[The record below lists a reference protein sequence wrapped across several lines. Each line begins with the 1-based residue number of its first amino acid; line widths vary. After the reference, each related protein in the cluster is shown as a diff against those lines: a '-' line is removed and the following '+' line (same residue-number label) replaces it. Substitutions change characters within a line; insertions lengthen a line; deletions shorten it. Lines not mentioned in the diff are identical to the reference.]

1 MSRNSID
8 DFEIIDYDDETDV
21 RKPKKTTN
29 TKKKKKKKKRS
40 FLGKLVIFSESVI
53 AIVFACVIVMYATPN
68 MTSKILNSTWGQV
81 FLKSAWGQKFMTSMV
96 DEEGY
101 QNIYDDKFD
110 SDNVQINQ
118 ELDLSIL
125 DDYMNIALFG
135 LDNGSELDRPTGGSD
150 CIMILSI
157 HKASSDVKIVSIY
170 RDTYM
175 RIYDEKGK
183 IDSVYPYFKVN
194 YAYNAGG
201 AQGAINTLNANLDL
215 NIKDYV
221 AVNFNGLANIIDLLG
236 GIEVNLTEEEMI
248 YVNGYLTETRKVT
261 GMDSPDLTT
270 YGENIHLNG
279 LQATAY
285 SRIRYTEIYLEDGTT
300 LNNDFGRAAR
310 QKNVITKMVAKA
322 KDAGMENVLAMC
334 DEIFQSE
341 DKIFKTSIPYEDV
354 IKLIPVILNFTFGE
368 TSSYPYTY
376 YASNQDLHLSLPS
389 GDTLIPAGVD
399 YNVIELH
406 KYLFPE
412 DVYSTSATVSDISEV
427 IYNKTGAKT
436 IRLEKETEQVSD
448 QEDES

>member
-29 TKKKKKKKKRS
+29 TKKKKKKRS

-183 IDSVYPYFKVN
+183 IDTVYPYFKIN

-248 YVNGYLTETRKVT
+248 YVNGANWERHCT
-261 GMDSPDLTT
+261 
-270 YGENIHLNG
+270 
-279 LQATAY
+279 
-285 SRIRYTEIYLEDGTT
+285 
-300 LNNDFGRAAR
+300 
-310 QKNVITKMVAKA
+310 
-322 KDAGMENVLAMC
+322 
-334 DEIFQSE
+334 
-341 DKIFKTSIPYEDV
+341 
-354 IKLIPVILNFTFGE
+354 
-368 TSSYPYTY
+368 
-376 YASNQDLHLSLPS
+376 
-389 GDTLIPAGVD
+389 
-399 YNVIELH
+399 
-406 KYLFPE
+406 
-412 DVYSTSATVSDISEV
+412 
-427 IYNKTGAKT
+427 
-436 IRLEKETEQVSD
+436 
-448 QEDES
+448 